1 MARKINTDGLDLE
14 TLSGRLAFAIKTSG
28 PTFVANN
35 TSLSIAQVNRLS
47 NEKAST
53 TLENAAA
60 IAQAT
65 GFELKWIALGDGPMK
80 TDDDLWEHTNNF
92 KKIVELDSTQKLDLS
107 FGPDFLEQ
115 QKVSADQCRVW
126 EIDCHIA
133 LADIKRGYM
142 VLIDT
147 HQNQGSG
154 IYVLQ
159 SSNQNII
166 GEIHL
171 NLDGSAKFKTDI
183 NKPDTD
189 QSLTKEQLEGLN
201 IIGRVIWHG
210 GKS

>member
-80 TDDDLWEHTNNF
+80 IDDDLWEHTNSF
-92 KKIVELDSTQKLDLS
+92 KKIEPLDEAQKINMS
-107 FGPDFLEQ
+107 FEPDFLSKSLGVE
-115 QKVSADQCRVW
+115 VEDCRIW
-126 EIDCHIA
+126 EIDYKA
-133 LADIKRGYM
+133 NLKGLERGYT
-142 VLIDT
+142 VLVDIRKSER
-147 HQNQGSG
+147 SG
-154 IYVLQ
+154 LILVETNGQKRIVETL
-159 SSNQNII
+159 SNM
-166 GEIHL
+166 
-171 NLDGSAKFKTDI
+171 DGSVSITMDNDI
-183 NKPDTD
+183 LQN
-189 QSLTKEQLEGLN
+189 LTAEQFNDLN
-201 IIGRVIWHG
+201 ILGSVIWQG
-210 GKS
+210 GQS